1 MILMFQVYILTSN
14 NTRSL
19 IRTYAHTQKT
29 TRNKQ
34 RSTQSAIHQIPDGCS
49 FGRIYFFLRRG
60 TGGEVLLTRSF
71 LLSDLCKSR
80 QVKEGLRTNK
90 KTLKTN
96 KKIMK
101 LKKKNARKKVEIRQ
115 VKEVVPLW
123 MERGREW

>member
-1 MILMFQVYILTSN
+1 MFQVYILTSN

-49 FGRIYFFLRRG
+49 FGRIFFLRRG

-96 KKIMK
+96 KKNTQNK
-101 LKKKNARKKVEIRQ
+101 QKNYEI
-115 VKEVVPLW
+115 
-123 MERGREW
+123 